1 MKPIHM
7 LPHVIPHGAAARGAS
22 GRRLNEMAPTLILNS
37 DPILHSFLELQA
49 EEGLA
54 LARSSDILELDCLP
68 TGQHFVA
75 HYSCRGLVRERGG
88 LVREAA
94 SFHVGFFFGADYLRS
109 VNPFEVLTLFG
120 PPNTFHPNVAFGAP
134 FICVGRIAP
143 GMPLV
148 DLLYQ
153 VYEILTFQRLTPR
166 DDDAL
171 NKEACRWARANQGRF
186 PIDPRPLKRRTLAL
200 EVEQA

>member
-1 MKPIHM
+1 M
-7 LPHVIPHGAAARGAS
+7 G
-22 GRRLNEMAPTLILNS
+22 PTPVSIS
-37 DPILHSFLELQA
+37 DPILRAFLGRQA
-49 EEGLA
+49 EEGRA
-54 LARSSDILELDCLP
+54 LARASDILDLDCLP

-75 HYSCRGLVRERGG
+75 RYLCRGLVREQGG
-88 LVREAA
+88 LVREANC
-94 SFHVGFFFGADYLRS
+94 FHVGFFLGADYLRS

-134 FICVGRIAP
+134 FICLGRIAP

-148 DLLYQ
+148 DLIYQ
-153 VYEILTFQRLTPR
+153 TYEILAWQRLTPR
-166 DDDAL
+166 EDDAL
-171 NKEACRWARANQGRF
+171 NKEACRWARANHGRF